1 MGKDLEEETAVVV
14 WKVVQRR
21 SRGRSNQAILMV
33 WVECLRGRLLYVL
46 GNFVRKGIRTFHA
59 ICCVVLYTVVL
70 YKFISTLLDIMRF
83 SSSDCWCP
91 YHSVFR
97 KLSRHSHTEHD
108 QDEKIFVFSSLTA
121 SWPIQRRLFS
131 PIRFSWSRRFIVFHR
146 LFAIHAD

>member
-1 MGKDLEEETAVVV
+1 MNGEGLGGGDCGGGVEGGAKKKEHGKEQPGHFDGV
-14 WKVVQRR
+14 
-21 SRGRSNQAILMV
+21 GGMP
-33 WVECLRGRLLYVL
+33 LRGRLLHVL

-108 QDEKIFVFSSLTA
+108 QDEKIFVFAHRSSC
-121 SWPIQRRLFS
+121 RLFS